1 MDEVGR
7 KMNIRI
13 LFVGDGSYP
22 MYARAL
28 FEAASEVDGGTAQLL
43 DYGSMNIKCIHK
55 EAVVKRAEYHY
66 CLGPD
71 VNKINRGLI
80 HLCESG
86 KFDIVFLYSAELIYE
101 STIKELKRFGIYVAV
116 YHNDDPF
123 SPRRSKYRLR
133 HFLRAIKHAD
143 IAYAYRIANIDD
155 YYSYGA
161 PLAKMLRSYYIKSR
175 NYYIQ
180 DSELNNRSAI
190 PGIAFVG
197 HYEDDGRLEYIKAL
211 TAKGVDV
218 GVISDWPI
226 LNNHM
231 KVIERAD
238 ADYNVIL
245 NQLDIAIIFLSSL
258 NSDTYTRR
266 CFEIPMTKTMMLSV
280 YTEDIASMYEEGR
293 EIVFFKTPEEFAE
306 KAVYYLEH
314 DEERNM
320 IAGAAYE
327 RCLRDG
333 HEAAD
338 RVREIITDYG
348 NSRNI

>member
-1 MDEVGR
+1 
-7 KMNIRI
+7 MNIRI

-22 MYARAL
+22 MYARAF
-28 FEAASEVDGGTAQLL
+28 FEAASEIDGATAQLL
-43 DYGSMNIKCIHK
+43 DYGSMNIKCIPK
-55 EAVVKRAEYHY
+55 GAVVKRAEYHY
-66 CLGPD
+66 CLGHD
-71 VNKINRGLI
+71 VNRINRELI
-80 HLCESG
+80 HLCEG
-86 KFDIVFLYSAELIYE
+86 RKYDIVFLYSAELIYE
-101 STIKELKRFGIYVAV
+101 STVKRLKSFGIYVAV
-116 YHNDDPF
+116 YHNDDPL
-123 SPRRSKYRLR
+123 SPRRSRYRFR
-133 HFLRAIKHAD
+133 HFLKAIKHAD
-143 IAYAYRIANIDD
+143 IAYAYRMANVDD
-155 YYSYGA
+155 YCRYGA

-175 NYYIQ
+175 NYYKQ
-180 DSELNNRSAI
+180 GSELDNRPEI
-190 PGIAFVG
+190 PEIAFVG
-197 HYEDDGRLEYIKAL
+197 HYEDDGRIEYIKAL
-211 TAKGVDV
+211 TDKGVDV

-238 ADYNVIL
+238 VDYNDIL

-293 EIVFFKTPEEFAE
+293 EIVFFKTPEEFVE

-314 DEERNM
+314 DEERNT
-320 IAGAAYE
+320 IAEAAFE

-333 HEAAD
+333 HEATD